1 MTDNL
6 VTQLEASRQM
16 LLPAMLIEESRP
28 HSQQFLDS
36 TATQFEPLGIDA
48 VASVPSGQCSR

>member
-1 MTDNL
+1 MMDNL

-36 TATQFEPLGIDA
+36 TATQFEPLGIDG
-48 VASVPSGQCSR
+48 VTIGQ